1 MNDISFIHFIYT
13 SIKNFKMKPHQ
24 TVMLLAGLLGMASC
38 KKESYSTQYAK
49 DAALESETLSN
60 QQSCPQIDPSDFVKG
75 IHNPYLS
82 FVPGKRFYYVNKIVE
97 DKELII
103 EHNPVVVTSDIKM
116 ILGVACTVVHDVV
129 KVDGKITE
137 DTYDWYAQDKHGNV
151 WYFGEDTKSYE
162 NGHVSTEGSWEAG
175 VNGAKPG
182 IAMFGNPKK
191 HIGETYYQEYL
202 KGVAEDEATLISTN
216 STVKVAYGT
225 FKNCVKTKE
234 FTRLEP
240 GVVEIKYYAKGVG
253 EVLMVATKGENERD
267 ELINITH

>member
-1 MNDISFIHFIYT
+1 
-13 SIKNFKMKPHQ
+13 
-24 TVMLLAGLLGMASC
+24 
-38 KKESYSTQYAK
+38 
-49 DAALESETLSN
+49 
-60 QQSCPQIDPSDFVKG
+60 
-75 IHNPYLS
+75 
-82 FVPGKRFYYVNKIVE
+82 
-97 DKELII
+97 
-103 EHNPVVVTSDIKM
+103 
-116 ILGVACTVVHDVV
+116 
-129 KVDGKITE
+129 
-137 DTYDWYAQDKHGNV
+137 
-151 WYFGEDTKSYE
+151 
-162 NGHVSTEGSWEAG
+162 
-175 VNGAKPG
+175 
-182 IAMFGNPKK
+182 MFGNPKK